1 MPCAECSTHKQEAV
15 SLPQPSVLSC
25 LLMPPVP
32 SPEEWI
38 LLGCFI
44 GHLLL
49 ALWVFLVSSFLH
61 MEHSQCFL
69 SSDLYFPLSCIWNPL
84 FYPSWLG
91 PHLLNSSIL
100 LLSTPTPSPD
110 PASMLQDLPSH
121 SQLGLSSFSPQQ
133 KMISWPPR
141 LLCFTWHFRSA
152 ASPGKHIQGYLEI
165 PCPVSTGQDI
175 TLPSV

>member
-1 MPCAECSTHKQEAV
+1 MNPPGMLHWSPTSGSV
-15 SLPQPSVLSC
+15 SFFSV
-25 LLMPPVP
+25 
-32 SPEEWI
+32 I
-38 LLGCFI
+38 F
-44 GHLLL
+44 L
-49 ALWVFLVSSFLH
+49 AYGTFSMLFEFRSLFSSFLYL
-61 MEHSQCFL
+61 E
-69 SSDLYFPLSCIWNPL
+69 SS
-84 FYPSWLG
+84 
-91 PHLLNSSIL
+91 
-100 LLSTPTPSPD
+100 LLSFLVGPSSPKLLY
-110 PASMLQDLPSH
+110 PAFVYSHPFSRPCFYTSGPSLH